1 MLPPSP
7 LPVERINIR
16 VIDPFT
22 IKPLDSKTIIDNA
35 RATRGRIITVE
46 DHYYE
51 GGEVFCASLNV
62 PNLIKQLT
70 AKTSRGHL
78 SPVMSLFSAKHK

>member
-1 MLPPSP
+1 MRGFLVIS
-7 LPVERINIR
+7 ERINIR

-22 IKPLDSKTIIDNA
+22 IKPLDAKTIIENA

-51 GGEVFCASLNV
+51 GG
-62 PNLIKQLT
+62 
-70 AKTSRGHL
+70 
-78 SPVMSLFSAKHK
+78 